1 MPKKRRR
8 FDVRGLAAVA
18 LLGMSA
24 AVAGQEGRPAGQAV
38 QSTESHVTVTGC
50 LQRGSAP
57 VGGKS
62 QSFVLTQRAAS
73 GETIHPAGNVG
84 TDPVSSGRAS
94 PEGKNPSAPRG
105 ATTDVKQYHLVAVG
119 SNVRFDTYVG
129 QLVEVRGRVS
139 APPAA
144 APGSND
150 GVSSSTPS
158 GSTGVET
165 IPAPADVKE
174 GQSTPAARQPREQ
187 IAASILA
194 VTSLRTIAETCAG
207 AAR

>member
-1 MPKKRRR
+1 MHRNEHRL
-8 FDVRGLAAVA
+8 DVRGLAAVV
-18 LLGMSA
+18 LLGLSA
-24 AVAGQEGRPAGQAV
+24 AVAGQEGRSPGQAAK
-38 QSTESHVTVTGC
+38 STESTITVTGC
-50 LQRGSAP
+50 LERGSAP

-62 QSFVLTQRAAS
+62 RSFVLTRAAAS
-73 GETIHPAGNVG
+73 SETMQPAGNVG
-84 TDPVSSGRAS
+84 SDPVTSGRAS
-94 PEGKNPSAPRG
+94 PEGKNPAAPRG

-119 SNVRFDTYVG
+119 SNLRFDSHVG

-139 APPAA
+139 APRAT

-174 GQSTPAARQPREQ
+174 GQSAPAARQPRVQ
-187 IAASILA
+187 AAASILA
-194 VTSLRTIAETCAG
+194 VTSLRTIAQTCAG